1 MVGPSE
7 SRLGGG
13 GAAVLELDAVG
24 EAAERVAARPA
35 LDLGDVDLL
44 DLVARVGEPVRELAV
59 VREQERAGR
68 VGVEAADRD
77 DPRLVAD
84 EADDRR
90 PPVRVARG
98 RDDARRLVQE
108 HVREPLRRERRPSS
122 STASPASTN
131 VFSCARPA
139 VDA

>member
-1 MVGPSE
+1 MDGPS
-7 SRLGGG
+7 SRASAGR
-13 GAAVLELDAVG
+13 GAAVLELDALG
-24 EAAERVAARPA
+24 EPAERVAARPA

-68 VGVEAADRD
+68 VRVEPADRD
-77 DPRLVAD
+77 DARLVAD
-84 EADDRR
+84 EADDGR

-108 HVREPLRRERRPSS
+108 HVGEPLRRERPPVELD
-122 STASPASTN
+122 PA
-131 VFSCARPA
+131 ARLDERVQLPGLA